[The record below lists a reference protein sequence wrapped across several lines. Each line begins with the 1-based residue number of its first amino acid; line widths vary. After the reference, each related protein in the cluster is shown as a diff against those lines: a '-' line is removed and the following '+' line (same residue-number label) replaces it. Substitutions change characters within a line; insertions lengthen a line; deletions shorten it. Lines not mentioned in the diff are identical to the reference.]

1 MWLFATTGFYSV
13 VQKPGETRL
22 TVRTRVRSDLDRLR
36 EKYIPELSE
45 TFVDVGTDYRYRAFV
60 DHAAF
65 GRGLGRLGQDIRYTN
80 FKGEIA
86 RTQSGRRAAIYS
98 NAWTS
103 LWDLLKEDDLEEH
116 ERRSERARQTRRIA
130 KTRRKR

>member
-1 MWLFATTGFYSV
+1 MWLFTTTGFYSI

-36 EKYIPELSE
+36 KKYLPELSE

-65 GRGLGRLGQDIRYTN
+65 GRGLARVAEALHYSN
-80 FKGEIA
+80 FKGEVA
-86 RTQSGRRAAIYS
+86 RSQSARRAATYS
-98 NAWTS
+98 TAWTA
-103 LWDLLKEDDLEEH
+103 LWDLLKEDDDEEK
-116 ERRSERARQTRRIA
+116 ERSAA
-130 KTRRKR
+130 KTRAVRRLTRATRG